1 MTHSRPLSQ
10 ETDQV
15 DQTDQ
20 GTVSAWKER
29 GTMVNSVVSFMLV
42 LCPLLTEPMTTFLF
56 GGAPLVSLV
65 SLVNFWRGYPLL
77 HAGRD
82 WR

>member
-1 MTHSRPLSQ
+1 MTRSRPLSQ

-15 DQTDQ
+15 DQIDQ
-20 GTVSAWKER
+20 GPASARKQW
-29 GTMVNSVVSFMLV
+29 GPMVNSVVSFMLM
-42 LCPLLTEPMTTFLF
+42 LCPLLTEPMTTFLL

>member
-10 ETDQV
+10 QTDQV
-15 DQTDQ
+15 DQIDQ
-20 GTVSAWKER
+20 GPGSAGKQW
-29 GTMVNSVVSFMLV
+29 GPMVNSVVSFMLAV
-42 LCPLLTEPMTTFLF
+42 YVLLTETLTTIPLV
-56 GGAPLVSLV
+56 GAPLVGLV